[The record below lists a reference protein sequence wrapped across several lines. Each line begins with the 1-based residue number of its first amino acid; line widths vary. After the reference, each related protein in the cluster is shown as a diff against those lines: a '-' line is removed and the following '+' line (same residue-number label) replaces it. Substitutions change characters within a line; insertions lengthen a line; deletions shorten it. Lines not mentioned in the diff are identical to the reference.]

1 MAWCLVWASGRREVR
16 LDRKSLFFFSADN
29 EKDAWRIIPGM
40 LASSLSWG
48 LSMTVHSF
56 ILGHLGT
63 DATAAYSVVSV
74 AQQLIQCL
82 TQGISGGAGIILGQL
97 LGANLLDKA
106 KEYGKRYWKEP
117 QSKKAFETSLHKLGL
132 DYLDL
137 YLIHQ
142 PMSDYYGAWRAMG
155 NCTRKGRS
163 VPSVYVISILT
174 GLPTCA
180 RI

>member
-1 MAWCLVWASGRREVR
+1 MR

-117 QSKKAFETSLHKLGL
+117 QSKKAAFPVRSSLLPQSSGFRM
-132 DYLDL
+132 
-137 YLIHQ
+137 
-142 PMSDYYGAWRAMG
+142 PAMRVQKKPLKFRFI
-155 NCTRKGRS
+155 NSAST
-163 VPSVYVISILT
+163 ILT
-174 GLPTCA
+174 FT
-180 RI
+180 